1 MALKMKHGNAETHE
15 EVEFAVGDVVRVH
28 QRIIEEG
35 KKERIQVFEGTVIA
49 AKNRGTGKSFV
60 VRRIGTQKVGI
71 EMIFPLSSPLI
82 ERVEVKRKGERG
94 VRRSKLYYLRNK
106 SKRETEKVFSRSV
119 RRVKAKEE
127 KKVEKV
133 TKRVQKKASK
143 K

>member
-1 MALKMKHGNAETHE
+1 MALKMKHG

-35 KKERIQVFEGTVIA
+35 KKGRIQVFEGTVIA
-49 AKNRGTGKSFV
+49 TKNREMGKSFV
-60 VRRIGTQKVGI
+60 VRRVGTQKVGI

-82 ERVEVKRKGERG
+82 EKIEIKRKGERG

-106 SKRETEKVFSRSV
+106 SKRETEKVYSRSV
-119 RRVKAKEE
+119 KRVKAKE
-127 KKVEKV
+127 V
-133 TKRVQKKASK
+133 KKAEELKKAPKKTSK